1 MKSWNMETLSDL
13 SYVYA
18 LYKWIKHKIG
28 KGESNI
34 QETEA
39 EENML
44 KNLKELQI
52 KYNCIKPEDL
62 TKEKIIEHK
71 EKKLTNPKIIKWKEL
86 VKEYDELETI
96 T

>member
-28 KGESNI
+28 KGERNI

-44 KNLKELQI
+44 KNLKEL
-52 KYNCIKPEDL
+52 
-62 TKEKIIEHK
+62 
-71 EKKLTNPKIIKWKEL
+71 
-86 VKEYDELETI
+86 
-96 T
+96 

>member
-18 LYKWIKHKIG
+18 LYKWIRHKIG
-28 KGESNI
+28 KGERNI

-44 KNLKELQI
+44 KNLKEL
-52 KYNCIKPEDL
+52 
-62 TKEKIIEHK
+62 
-71 EKKLTNPKIIKWKEL
+71 
-86 VKEYDELETI
+86 
-96 T
+96 

>member
-18 LYKWIKHKIG
+18 LYKWIRHKIG
-28 KGESNI
+28 KGERNI

-44 KNLKELQI
+44 KNLKDCLL
-52 KYNCIKPEDL
+52 YTSPSPRDRG
-62 TKEKIIEHK
+62 
-71 EKKLTNPKIIKWKEL
+71 
-86 VKEYDELETI
+86 
-96 T
+96 